1 MLPVVLSLA
10 CALTYGAADY
20 FGGLA
25 SRRATMFAVVLI
37 SQSAGLI
44 ALLAVLPFLGG
55 HAGGRDYALGA
66 IGGVFGAG
74 GIALLY
80 RGLAIG
86 RMGVVSPITAVLAA
100 LTPVLYALAR
110 GDRSTL
116 ITGFGMAGA
125 LVAVVLIS
133 RGPHSDEVGSLDWR
147 LGLPPGVAEAV
158 GSGIVLGGF
167 FIALSAIDRG
177 AGLAPLVSARLASI
191 ATIGLGAVA
200 LRQTL
205 AAPRN
210 VLPTILVSG
219 VLDMTANVFFV
230 LAARSG
236 MLSIVAV
243 VSSLYPA
250 ATIALAGMFL
260 HERLTPVQWAG
271 VGCALAGVALIA
283 L

>member
-1 MLPVVLSLA
+1 MLAVALSLA
-10 CALTYGAADY
+10 CAVTYGAADY

-25 SRRATMFAVVLI
+25 SRRATMLGVVLI
-37 SQSAGLI
+37 SQAAGLL

-55 HAGGRDYALGA
+55 DAGGRDYALAA

-86 RMGVVSPITAVLAA
+86 RMAVVSPITAVLAA
-100 LTPVLYALAR
+100 LTPVVYALVR
-110 GDRSTL
+110 GERPTFVTVL
-116 ITGFGMAGA
+116 GMASA

-133 RGPHSDEVGSLDWR
+133 RGPHSEDVGSLDWR

-167 FIALSAIDRG
+167 FIALSAIDRN
-177 AGLAPLVSARLASI
+177 AGLVPLVSARLASI
-191 ATIGLGAVA
+191 ATIGVVA
-200 LRQTL
+200 AGLRQSL
-205 AAPRN
+205 AAPRS

-243 VSSLYPA
+243 LASLYPA
-250 ATIALAGMFL
+250 ATIALAGTFL
-260 HERLTPVQWAG
+260 HERLTRVQWAG